1 MAASA
6 ITFSA
11 REVSA
16 YYAARVP
23 HLKQRRAAQWRGPCP
38 IHQGKDDNFA
48 VDPATGRWF
57 CHSTCGRGGDIL
69 DLEEALNGG
78 DFPTRTAEV
87 FRLVGRIKPHHRH
100 DGTHTK
106 GNSARMPPTKPSK
119 PPSTGE
125 WREIARY
132 PYVDQGGQL
141 LFEVVRYLRPDGTK
155 TFVQVRPSGSEAA
168 GTIDAKRTGGVPT
181 GGIVVGMGA
190 GKYLP
195 DPRAARATGKPTWK
209 IADDQEKDYEGAEYR
224 FRDCQRLP
232 YRLPKVLRAETVYLP
247 EGERDVSTVEAW
259 GLVASCNP
267 GGCGGSHLYAE
278 WLDYFRARHIVIL
291 SDNDGPGRKHAAVV
305 AAALLSVAAS
315 VRIVELPGLPAK
327 GDITDWRDAGG
338 TLDQFQELVQAATPL
353 DAAALSD
360 LRARWEQAE
369 DERQQ
374 AGAGTTS
381 DEWPEPLPIQSELPP
396 VQPLREDLL
405 PVSFRPLVGGVGE
418 RMQVPLDFPA
428 AILILCLAG
437 AVNRRA
443 RIQPKA
449 NDTGWVV
456 VPNLWGGIIAAPGFM
471 KSPVIQACTGP
482 LHRIQAE
489 WRWEHE
495 AAMADYAREK
505 EECELRR
512 AAWRD
517 QFKLSAKNNRAAPER
532 PGDAP
537 LEPRLK
543 RLIVNDATFEAMHQ
557 TMNENPAGILVVRD
571 ELTGWW
577 AQLDRAGREG
587 ERAFCLQAWNGDTS
601 HTIDRIGRGTIHVP
615 ACCMSMLGGIQP
627 GRLRSYLADAL
638 KDGPSNDGLIQR
650 FQVMVW
656 PDTGPKWTY
665 VDRAPDAASEAQ
677 AARVFHRLV
686 ELDPESPLRFR
697 FAPDAQELFIAWLAE
712 LEAKIRGDELHP
724 ALVSHL
730 SKYRKLMP
738 ALALLFELADQAVTG
753 FQDFEAGPDGAY
765 LCVSLEHARQA
776 AAWCDYLETHAHRI
790 YSCVTTPQMRAA
802 QVLAEKIKKHKL
814 GTSSFS
820 CRDVYLKG
828 WSGLDNPE
836 LVRMAVEVLRDAGW
850 VRGLPGESG
859 PSGGRPTDRYEM
871 NPKVWE

>member
-1 MAASA
+1 MPSSP
-6 ITFSA
+6 ITFTA
-11 REVSA
+11 GEVSA

-23 HLKQRRAAQWRGPCP
+23 HLKQQRGARWRGPCP
-38 IHQGKDDNFA
+38 IHHGKNHNFA
-48 VDPATGRWF
+48 VDPATGLWF

-78 DFPTRTAEV
+78 DFPTRKAEV
-87 FRLVGRIKPHHRH
+87 FWLVGRIEPHHRH

-119 PPSTGE
+119 PPSTGK

-132 PYVDQGGQL
+132 PYVDQGEQL
-141 LFEVVRYLRPDGTK
+141 LFEVVRYMKPDGTK
-155 TFVQVRPSGSEAA
+155 TFIQVRPSGVEAA
-168 GTIDAKRTGGVPT
+168 GTTDAKRTDGVPT
-181 GGIVVGMGA
+181 GGIVVGLAA

-195 DPRAARATGKPTWK
+195 DPRAQRTTAQPTWK
-209 IADDQEKDYEGAEYR
+209 RADDQEKDYEGAEYR
-224 FRDCQRLP
+224 FGDCPRLP

-247 EGERDVSTVEAW
+247 EGERDVSTLEAW

-267 GGCGGSHLYAE
+267 GGSGGSDLYTE
-278 WLDYFRARHIVIL
+278 WRDYFRGRHIVIL
-291 SDNDGPGRKHAAVV
+291 PDNDGPGRQHAAVV
-305 AAALLSVAAS
+305 AAALLSAAAS
-315 VRIVELPGLPAK
+315 VRIVELPGLFAK
-327 GDITDWRDAGG
+327 GDVTDWRDAGG
-338 TLDQFQELVQAATPL
+338 TLQQFEELLITVAPL

-360 LRARWEQAE
+360 LQARWGPAEGESEQ
-369 DERQQ
+369 
-374 AGAGTTS
+374 GAARANS
-381 DEWPEPLPIQSELPP
+381 DEWPDPLPIQSELPP
-396 VQPLREDLL
+396 VAPFYEDLV
-405 PVSFRPLVGGVGE
+405 PVSFRPLVRDVSE
-418 RMQVPLDFPA
+418 RMQVPLDYPA
-428 AILILCLAG
+428 VILVLCLAG

-443 RIQPKA
+443 KIQPKA

-517 QFKLSAKNNRAAPER
+517 QFKLSAKNNKAAPER

-537 LEPRLK
+537 VEPRLK

-587 ERAFCLQAWNGDTS
+587 ERTFCLQAWNGDTS

-650 FQVMVW
+650 FQLMVW
-656 PDTGPKWTY
+656 PDTDPKWTY
-665 VDRAPDAASEAQ
+665 VDRAPDAASESQ
-677 AARVFHRLV
+677 ALLVFRTLV
-686 ELDPESPLRFR
+686 ELDVENPIRFR
-697 FAPDAQELFIAWLAE
+697 FAPDAQELFIKWLAE
-712 LEAKIRGDELHP
+712 LEAEIRGGELHS

-730 SKYRKLMP
+730 SKYPKLMP
-738 ALALLFELADQAVTG
+738 ALALLFELADRAASG
-753 FQDFEAGPDGAY
+753 SPDLDPGSDGGY
-765 LCVSLEHARQA
+765 LCVSLEHTKQA
-776 AAWCDYLETHAHRI
+776 AAWCDYLQPHARRI

-802 QVLAEKIKKHKL
+802 QVLAEKIKKHKVDAN
-814 GTSSFS
+814 FS

-836 LVRMAVEVLRDAGW
+836 LVRMAVEVLQDAGW
-850 VRGLPGESG
+850 VRDMPGEPG
-859 PSGGRPTDRYEM
+859 PFGGRPSNRYEV
-871 NPKVWE
+871 NPGVWE